1 MNPAWSVVF
10 FTVLAG
16 FGQGLAVV
24 LAFAVMA
31 GGMDPH
37 GAGLSVA
44 LVCSIALML
53 AGLAS
58 SFLHLGHPMRAW
70 RAASMWRT
78 SWLSR
83 EVITMPAFIGWL
95 VLWWLEVHFETSIGP
110 LLARWVLPIGA
121 ILLAALLWLC
131 TGMIYACIRF
141 IREWSH
147 PITLWY
153 YLLTGLASGVVLAAC
168 IAAASG
174 EQVMLLFA
182 GRFAWAAMLA
192 AAAIRFATLVR
203 NGAVRMPSTLQSAT
217 GIRAARLTQMSMG
230 MSAGSFNT
238 REFSHG
244 RTPQTIARVT
254 MTAVGAGFM
263 LPLVLA
269 VLASVDSSPWLWA
282 VALASQA
289 VGLIADRWLFFAQAR
304 HPQSLY
310 YQKTS

>member
-31 GGMDPH
+31 GAMDLH
-37 GAGLSVA
+37 GFGFSAA
-44 LVCSIALML
+44 LACAIALML
-53 AGLAS
+53 GGLAS
-58 SFLHLGHPMRAW
+58 SFLHLGRPMRAW

-83 EVITMPAFIGWL
+83 EVIVMPAFIGWL
-95 VLWWLEVHFETSIGP
+95 VLWWLSVNASPSHDV
-110 LLARWVLPIGA
+110 LARGIFPAGA
-121 ILLAALLWLC
+121 VVLAAVLWVC
-131 TGMIYACIRF
+131 TGMIYAAIRF

-147 PITLWY
+147 PLTLWY
-153 YLLTGLASGVVLAAC
+153 YLLAGLGSGFVLAAT
-168 IAAASG
+168 IGVATG
-174 EQVMLLFA
+174 DHGLLFFA
-182 GRFAWAAMLA
+182 SRFAWE
-192 AAAIRFATLVR
+192 AILVATAVRFATLAR
-203 NGAVRMPSTLQSAT
+203 NGTVRLPSTLQSAT
-217 GIRAARLTQMSMG
+217 GIRSARLTQMSMG

-244 RTPQTIARVT
+244 RTPATVARVT
-254 MTAVGAGFM
+254 LAAVGAGFL
-263 LPLVLA
+263 LPLA
-269 VLASVDSSPWLWA
+269 LASLAAIYLSPWLWA
-282 VALASQA
+282 IALVSQA

-310 YQKTS
+310 YQRVA